1 MCTALEPLEPLELD
15 QTSNFFKI
23 TMSWRIPS
31 STLPPPSSALH
42 LHPHSRVFGA
52 PAITFPS
59 RNLSSLLFIGWE
71 LPWDPRPDLDQ
82 TKNFILFLLF
92 FLFFFSCP
100 LLPPFFLLFF
110 QGKSKRSFCSKY
122 WTKFIKNDHIT
133 ALLIKFT
140 SSKRFFFWGGGS
152 YDQPGLARSHSQ
164 IRKNK

>member
-1 MCTALEPLEPLELD
+1 MCTALEPLELD

-92 FLFFFSCP
+92 FLFFSRARSFP
-100 LLPPFFLLFF
+100 LFF
-110 QGKSKRSFCSKY
+110 FYFFKVRVRDLFVPNIELNSLKM
-122 WTKFIKNDHIT
+122 IT
-133 ALLIKFT
+133 L
-140 SSKRFFFWGGGS
+140 RH
-152 YDQPGLARSHSQ
+152 Y
-164 IRKNK
+164 